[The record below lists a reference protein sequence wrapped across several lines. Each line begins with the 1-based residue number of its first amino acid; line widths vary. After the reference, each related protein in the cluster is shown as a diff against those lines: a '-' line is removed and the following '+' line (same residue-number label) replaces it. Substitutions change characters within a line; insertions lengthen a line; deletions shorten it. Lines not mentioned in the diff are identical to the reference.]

1 MPGKNRNRLCSLLLA
16 AALLIP
22 APAGAAY
29 ATLRPGA
36 TGQEVEQMQDA
47 LNAVLDKMAGD
58 ADLKKLF
65 DDGTAMEI
73 AGKYALTEQVVLTEG
88 V

>member
-29 ATLRPGA
+29 ATSGPARQGRR
-36 TGQEVEQMQDA
+36 
-47 LNAVLDKMAGD
+47 
-58 ADLKKLF
+58 
-65 DDGTAMEI
+65 
-73 AGKYALTEQVVLTEG
+73 
-88 V
+88 